1 MAWDSYGAMR
11 PGWQGCCKRQ
21 MPPQPPPST
30 PALPGQLGS
39 HTQHSLGL
47 THLDSCAPSPS
58 SFSEILLL
66 QAPISLKTVTLVSE
80 LEMEGDFSEM
90 TPD

>member
-11 PGWQGCCKRQ
+11 PGWQGCCKGQ
-21 MPPQPPPST
+21 MPPPYPLPI

-47 THLDSCAPSPS
+47 AHLDFCAPSP

-66 QAPISLKTVTLVSE
+66 QAPISLKTVPLVSE
-80 LEMEGDFSEM
+80 LEMEGGFSEM
-90 TPD
+90 IPD